1 VPTIVIVNKM
11 DQIKFAEEK
20 EARKKELLAAMQEEL
35 SPVCISFDAGSPA
48 GLAANIQTAEMQE
61 YLALCREDLLDRVME
76 GDLIRETDIADLI
89 EAMFNGQ
96 IYPEPPI
103 YPAFY
108 REARYDLDDPDKT
121 LQHIQLRFLVQLHE
135 KEE

>member
-1 VPTIVIVNKM
+1 MAKTKTLRKLIMTKLQTVPGGTFHKRAPKDAAYPYKTFTLTSAAFPNVDRDDLDLEV
-11 DQIKFAEEK
+11 DLWARAEDPKILE
-20 EARKKELLAAMQEEL
+20 
-35 SPVCISFDAGSPA
+35 
-48 GLAANIQTAEMQE
+48 
-61 YLALCREDLLDRVME
+61 
-76 GDLIRETDIADLI
+76 DIADLI

-135 KEE
+135 TEE

>member
-1 VPTIVIVNKM
+1 MAKTKILRKLIT
-11 DQIKFAEEK
+11 EK
-20 EARKKELLAAMQEEL
+20 LQTVAGGTFHKRAPKDAAYPYKTFTLTSVAFPNTDRDDLDLEVDL
-35 SPVCISFDAGSPA
+35 WSRV
-48 GLAANIQTAEMQE
+48 
-61 YLALCREDLLDRVME
+61 EDPKILE
-76 GDLIRETDIADLI
+76 DIADQI
-89 EAMFNGQ
+89 ETMFNGQ

-135 KEE
+135 TEE

>member
-1 VPTIVIVNKM
+1 MAKTKTLRKLIMTKLQTVPGGTFHKRAPKDAAYPYKTFTLTSAAFPNVDRDDLDLEV
-11 DQIKFAEEK
+11 DLWARAEDPKILE
-20 EARKKELLAAMQEEL
+20 
-35 SPVCISFDAGSPA
+35 
-48 GLAANIQTAEMQE
+48 
-61 YLALCREDLLDRVME
+61 
-76 GDLIRETDIADLI
+76 DIADQI

-135 KEE
+135 TEE

>member
-1 VPTIVIVNKM
+1 MAKTKALRKLITTKLQTVPGGTYHRRAPK
-11 DQIKFAEEK
+11 
-20 EARKKELLAAMQEEL
+20 
-35 SPVCISFDAGSPA
+35 DAGYPYKTFTLSSVAFPNPDRDDTELEVDLWDRA
-48 GLAANIQTAEMQE
+48 PDPK
-61 YLALCREDLLDRVME
+61 ALE
-76 GDLIRETDIADLI
+76 DIADQI

-108 REARYDLDDPDKT
+108 RENRYDLEDPDKT

-135 KEE
+135 MED